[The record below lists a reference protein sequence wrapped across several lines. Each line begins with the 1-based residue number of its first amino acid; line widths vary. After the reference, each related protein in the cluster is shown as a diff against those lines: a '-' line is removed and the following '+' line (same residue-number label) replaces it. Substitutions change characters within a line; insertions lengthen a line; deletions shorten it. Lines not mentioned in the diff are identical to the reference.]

1 MKLYQQVAQSLI
13 ERIQQSYYVAGD
25 KLPSIRSLS
34 ESHAVSISTAQEA
47 FRQLE
52 QEGWAESRP
61 KSGYYVLHQHKSSL
75 KLPDLTRPRQT
86 PLKVARWGDV
96 LNLVNADNENNIIQ
110 LGRGSPDLSAS
121 TLKPLIRLQ
130 SDLNR
135 KSSLNTLGYN
145 NLKGNAELRLQI
157 ARLMVDSGCQLH
169 PDDIIV
175 TTGCQEALS
184 TCLRST
190 TQPGEVVVVDSPSF
204 YGSMQAFQ
212 AQGLKVLELP
222 THPEN
227 GMSLE
232 ALELALEQWPVKV
245 IQLTP
250 TCNSPLGYT
259 MPVEN
264 KQRLL
269 ELARQYDL
277 PIIEDDI
284 YGDLAYQSPRP
295 PTIKSF
301 DIEGRVLLCSSFSK
315 TLAPGFRVGWVSP
328 GKYLNQ
334 VLHLKYVVTA
344 CTSTLPQISIAEF
357 IAQGGYERHIRKMRQ
372 QYQQNRDIMLGWI
385 EQYFPANT
393 RTSFPAGGFTLWIE
407 LPEKIDTVE
416 LNQRCLKKGASIAPG
431 VLFSASGKYNHC
443 LRLNYSAHPNE
454 SRENAVSLIGS
465 LIKEMM
471 FEKKDQDNN
480 SK

>member
-1 MKLYQQVAQSLI
+1 MKLYQQVAQSI
-13 ERIQQSYYVAGD
+13 AERIQQSYYQAGD
-25 KLPSIRSLS
+25 KLPSIRTLS
-34 ESHAVSISTAQEA
+34 ESHSVSISTAQEA
-47 FRQLE
+47 YRQLE
-52 QEGWAESRP
+52 QDGWAESRP
-61 KSGYYVLHQHKSSL
+61 KSGYYVLHQQKTIL
-75 KLPDLTRPRQT
+75 KLPKQTRPAQK
-86 PLKVARWGDV
+86 PLKVARWDDV
-96 LNLVNADNENNIIQ
+96 LNLVNADNENSIVQ
-110 LGRGSPDLSAS
+110 LGRGSPDLSAP
-121 TLKPLIRLQ
+121 TLKPLIRIQ
-130 SDLNR
+130 SQLNQR
-135 KSSLNTLGYN
+135 SSLNTLGYN
-145 NLKGNAELRLQI
+145 NLNGNAELRLQM

-190 TQPGEVVVVDSPSF
+190 TQPGDVVVVDSPSF

-212 AQGLKVLELP
+212 AQGLKVLEMP
-222 THPEN
+222 THAEN
-227 GMSLE
+227 GMSLD

-250 TCNSPLGYT
+250 TCNSPLGYI

-264 KQRLL
+264 KKRLL

-301 DIEGRVLLCSSFSK
+301 DTEGRVLLCSSFSK

-328 GKYLNQ
+328 GRYLNQ

-372 QYQQNRDIMLGWI
+372 QYQKNRDIMIAWI
-385 EQYFPANT
+385 EQYFPEDT
-393 RTSFPAGGFTLWIE
+393 RTSYPQGGFTLWVE
-407 LPEKIDTVE
+407 LPKKFDTVE
-416 LNQRCLKKGASIAPG
+416 LSQRCLKKGASIAPG

-443 LRLNYSAHPNE
+443 LRLNYSVRPSE
-454 SRENAVSLIGS
+454 TRENAVSLIGK
-465 LIKEMM
+465 LIAEMI
-471 FEKKDQDNN
+471 EENN
-480 SK
+480 SQ

>member
-1 MKLYQQVAQSLI
+1 MKLYQQVAQSVV
-13 ERIQQSYYVAGD
+13 ERIEQSYYQAGD
-25 KLPSIRSLS
+25 KLPSIRAAS

-47 FRQLE
+47 YRQLE
-52 QEGWAESRP
+52 DDGWAESRP
-61 KSGYYVLHQHKSSL
+61 KSGYYVLPQRQSTL
-75 KLPDLTRPRQT
+75 KLPEITRPRQT
-86 PLKVARWGDV
+86 PLKIARWGDV
-96 LNLVNADNENNIIQ
+96 LNLVNADNENNIVQ

-121 TLKPLIRLQ
+121 TLKPLIRIQ

-135 KSSLNTLGYN
+135 KSPLNTLGYN
-145 NLKGNAELRLQI
+145 NLKGNTELRLQI
-157 ARLMVDSGCQLH
+157 ARLTVDSGCQLH

-184 TCLRST
+184 TCLKST
-190 TQPGEVVVVDSPSF
+190 TEPGDVIIVDSPSF

-212 AQGLKVLELP
+212 AQGLKVLEMP
-222 THPEN
+222 THAEH

-259 MPVEN
+259 MSVEN

-301 DIEGRVLLCSSFSK
+301 DTEGRVLLCSSFSK
-315 TLAPGFRVGWVSP
+315 SLAPGFRVGWVSP
-328 GKYLNQ
+328 GRYLNQ

-344 CTSTLPQISIAEF
+344 CTSTLPQIAIAEF
-357 IAQGGYERHIRKMRQ
+357 IAQGGYERHVRKMRQ
-372 QYQQNRDIMLGWI
+372 QYRQNRGIMLSWI
-385 EQYFPANT
+385 EKYFPENS
-393 RTSFPAGGFTLWIE
+393 RTSFPNGGFSLWIE
-407 LPEKIDTVE
+407 LPEKIDTAE

-443 LRLNYSAHPNE
+443 LRLNYSVRPSE
-454 SRENAVSLIGS
+454 IRENAISLIGR
-465 LIKEMM
+465 LISEMIA
-471 FEKKDQDNN
+471 EKKVG
-480 SK
+480 